1 MIGVGIYGA
10 TGYTGYELIK
20 ILWGHPE
27 MELVSATSERMAGER
42 LADVFPCHDQ
52 TRLVSSAEAPVEEA
66 DAVFFCLPHGESM
79 ARVREIYD
87 RHLKMVDLS
96 ADFRLRNAKS
106 YQRWYG
112 REHVAP
118 DLLPEA
124 VYGLPELYRERIRS
138 ASLVANPGCYPTS
151 VILGVAPLA
160 RRGLLRSFRVIADSK
175 SGASGAGR
183 TPSRK
188 MLFVEVNE
196 NVLPYNVGRMHR
208 HVGEMEQELSAL
220 ANRKVDIIFSPHLVP
235 LNVGIVSTLY
245 VELDPG
251 LAEDEVRRAYRE
263 AYAEEPFVRVLEK
276 GMVAHLKYVANTND
290 CAISIHRVDDEGN
303 YIIVSAIDNLIKGA
317 SGQAV
322 QNMNVMFGWDESLG
336 LRRGG

>member
-1 MIGVGIYGA
+1 MIGVGVYGA

-20 ILWGHPE
+20 ILWDHPE
-27 MELVSATSERMAGER
+27 MELVFATSERMAGKR
-42 LADVFPCHDQ
+42 LADVFPCHDR
-52 TRLVSSAEAPVEEA
+52 TRLVSSMEAPVEEA

-188 MLFVEVNE
+188 ILFVEVNE
-196 NVLPYNVGRMHR
+196 NVLPYNIGRVHR

-276 GMVAHLKYVANTND
+276 GTMAHLKYVANTND

-303 YIIVSAIDNLIKGA
+303 YIIVSTIDNLIKGA